1 MVTKNIYQIFIQRIY
16 KPPTSQKKFSDT
28 FAIEEENWKYIYK
41 LPFMCCQEI
50 KLQMFQYKMNLNVL
64 MTKSRLFK
72 MNLVNDDLCSLC
84 NNNVETVKHLFYD
97 CNKVKHIWT
106 EFCEWWK
113 DICGEQ
119 IELDYK
125 SIVLGENPCNPDLI
139 LNLCIIIIKRMIYV
153 SKFGYLNINLHCF
166 KQMLKFQY
174 DIEKQISLE
183 NCTEYKH
190 RKKWS
195 VFIDKL

>member
-97 CNKVKHIWT
+97 CNKVKS
-106 EFCEWWK
+106 F
-113 DICGEQ
+113 G
-119 IELDYK
+119 
-125 SIVLGENPCNPDLI
+125 
-139 LNLCIIIIKRMIYV
+139 LNFV
-153 SKFGYLNINLHCF
+153 SGGKIFVVNKLSWI
-166 KQMLKFQY
+166 
-174 DIEKQISLE
+174 ISLLFWE
-183 NCTEYKH
+183 KIH
-190 RKKWS
+190 
-195 VFIDKL
+195 VILI